1 MFSIATIEVFSKT
14 VLPNFIEKILEE
26 YLEKMNSL
34 DKLFKGKCNF
44 IKM

>member
-1 MFSIATIEVFSKT
+1 MFSIATTEVFSKT
-14 VLPNFIEKILEE
+14 ALPNSIEKILEE